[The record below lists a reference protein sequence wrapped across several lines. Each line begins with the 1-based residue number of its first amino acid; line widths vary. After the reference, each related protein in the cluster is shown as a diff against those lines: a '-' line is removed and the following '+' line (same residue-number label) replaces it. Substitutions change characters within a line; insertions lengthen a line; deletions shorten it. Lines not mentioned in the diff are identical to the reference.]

1 MTKVL
6 FNFPQVMELVKKYK
20 KMHISDDMNDY
31 EMGVIDGID
40 VLLYLYERCEK

>member
-6 FNFPQVMELVKKYK
+6 FNFEQVMELVKKYK
-20 KMHISDDMNDY
+20 KMHESDNMNDY